1 MKTPLQRMDECLD
14 AKESPS
20 YDLLTE
26 VIAQCLSERNTYE
39 QIAKDM
45 GHWMSSMVTAH
56 LFKDSDALTD
66 ILNEFIRTR
75 VKMQSDQTTP
85 LH

>member
-1 MKTPLQRMDECLD
+1 MKTRSELMVECIS
-14 AKESPS
+14 KSNPPS
-20 YDLLTE
+20 RDRLIEL
-26 VIAQCLSERNTYE
+26 IAECAVDRDKYHRVAE
-39 QIAKDM
+39 DM

-56 LFKDSDALTD
+56 LFKDSHALTD

>member
-1 MKTPLQRMDECLD
+1 MKSPLQRMEECLQS
-14 AKESPS
+14 KESPS
-20 YDLLTE
+20 YDLLSE
-26 VIAQCLSERNTYE
+26 VITQCLAERNNYQRVIE
-39 QIAKDM
+39 DM
-45 GHWMSSMVTAH
+45 GHWMSSLVTAH
-56 LFKDSDALTD
+56 LFKDSAALTD